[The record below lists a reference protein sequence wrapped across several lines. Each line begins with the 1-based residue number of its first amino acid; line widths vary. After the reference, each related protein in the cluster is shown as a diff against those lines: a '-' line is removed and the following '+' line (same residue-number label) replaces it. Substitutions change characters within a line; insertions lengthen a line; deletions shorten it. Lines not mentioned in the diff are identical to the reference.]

1 MRIPERL
8 ELVASTY
15 TRNEYGVSE
24 KTEAIMPVYGYCDSV
39 SASEFFEAGRNGLNP
54 QFRIV
59 MTELDYHGQAELIR
73 NGERFAIYR
82 TYRPN
87 NGTVELYCERK
98 GGTNGKP

>member
-1 MRIPERL
+1 MRIPEKI
-8 ELVASTY
+8 ELVSCTY
-15 TRNEYGVSE
+15 TRNDYGVSE
-24 KTEAIMPVYGYCDSV
+24 KVESVVPVYGYCDSV

-98 GGTNGKP
+98 GGTNGES